1 MEQHKILK
9 EDMEYSAEYKK
20 CIHDPIYFIEH
31 YVIVNG
37 KHITLTPYQ
46 KLILKRFTKKN
57 IMISAKEANKRTT
70 EEIYKNE
77 QIQELYKEKHYQEVL
92 NKVEEHISKQ
102 IKEGYFFV
110 DLKTSFMYPFRDR
123 IMEELVRNGYRVE
136 LCPSHIMSEH
146 LMITWK

>member
-1 MEQHKILK
+1 MDTSRILK
-9 EDMEYSAEYKK
+9 GDMEYSAEYKK
-20 CIHDPIYFIEH
+20 CIDDPIYFMEH

-37 KHITLTPYQ
+37 KHITLTQSQ

-57 IMISAKEANKRTT
+57 IMISAKEANKRTA
-70 EEIYKNE
+70 EEVYKNK
-77 QIQELYKEKHYQEVL
+77 QAQELYKEMQYQEVL

-102 IKEGYFFV
+102 IKAGYFFV

-136 LCPSHIMSEH
+136 LRPSYIMSEH

>member
-1 MEQHKILK
+1 
-9 EDMEYSAEYKK
+9 
-20 CIHDPIYFIEH
+20 
-31 YVIVNG
+31 
-37 KHITLTPYQ
+37 
-46 KLILKRFTKKN
+46 
-57 IMISAKEANKRTT
+57 MISAKEANKRTT

-77 QIQELYKEKHYQEVL
+77 QIQELYKEKYYQEVL

-102 IKEGYFFV
+102 IKAGYFFV
-110 DLKTSFMYPFRDR
+110 DLKTSFMHPFRDK